1 MLSMGVSSVAALV
14 TVPINVHYIPV
25 DLYGAWIASG
35 NILAWA
41 TVIDPGLSTVIQ
53 QQAAAAYGGGD
64 LKLLGRITGGGVAM
78 NTLVAT
84 ILVFVA
90 SFLVL
95 FLPSILG
102 IPADKLPYGEL
113 QMACWVSCIGFFF
126 NVAAYAITAVCLGIQ
141 SSVAVG
147 TIFLVGLIGS
157 FILQI
162 YLVMHGWGP
171 MGIALATVFR
181 GVVVL
186 VGDGIY
192 LGYRFLQEKIPV
204 LWDSAVTRK
213 LLSLVSFTFASKTV
227 ATFAS
232 NLDSLLIVRLISPEA
247 AVAMR
252 STRSTVDICS
262 SLVSRPAA
270 GVAPVVS
277 HLAGAGELESKR
289 HQLVRLIKYSIW
301 ICLLAVT
308 GLIALNKTFVTLWV
322 GAALYAGNPTTLV
335 LCLSLFVVA
344 LAGLFSNL
352 TTAIGEIRST
362 SVVTAIQAAVSITC
376 LYVGGKFFGL
386 PGIAAATGVGSVVT
400 VIYCAKLLWKHRVL
414 TADTVREL
422 VAETLRCVLA
432 LAVTTA
438 VSILFVH
445 TTVSWVGFV
454 LAAGAVVVVFFAVL
468 YMISPSLR
476 SESAKFANLKR
487 FLKR

>member
-84 ILVFVA
+84 VLVFVA

-126 NVAAYAITAVCLGIQ
+126 NVAAYAVTAVCLGIQ

-147 TIFLVGLIGS
+147 TIFLVGLVGS

-162 YLVMHGWGP
+162 YMVVHGWGP
-171 MGIALATVFR
+171 MGIAMATVFR

-204 LWDSAVTRK
+204 LWDRVVTRK
-213 LLSLVSFTFASKTV
+213 LLGLVSFTFASKMVVTV
-227 ATFAS
+227 AA

-252 STRSTVDICS
+252 STRSTVDLCNGI
-262 SLVSRPAA
+262 VSRPAA

-277 HLAGAGELESKR
+277 HLAGSGELEAKR
-289 HQLVRLIKYSIW
+289 HQLIRLIKYSIW
-301 ICLLAVT
+301 ICLLAIT
-308 GLIALNKTFVTLWV
+308 GLISLNKTFVSLWV
-322 GAALYAGNPTTLV
+322 GPALYAGNQTTAV
-335 LCLSLFVVA
+335 LCLSLFVVS
-344 LAGLFSNL
+344 LAGLLSNL
-352 TTAIGEIRST
+352 TNAIGEIRRT
-362 SVVTAIQAAVSITC
+362 SVITAIQAAVSIMC
-376 LYVGGKFFGL
+376 LYLGGKFFGL
-386 PGIAAATGVGSVVT
+386 PGIAAAAGAGALFTVV
-400 VIYCAKLLWKHRVL
+400 YCTRLLWKHRVL
-414 TADTVREL
+414 APDTAWDLSLEVMRGAVAFGITTAIFHFYKDKEVSWIRLGLEAGVL
-422 VAETLRCVLA
+422 VA
-432 LAVTTA
+432 
-438 VSILFVH
+438 
-445 TTVSWVGFV
+445 
-454 LAAGAVVVVFFAVL
+454 VFFSVL
-468 YMISPSLR
+468 YLISSGFR
-476 SESAKFANLKR
+476 SEASKIANFKRLLKR
-487 FLKR
+487 